1 MVQVGQQAPNFRAD
15 AVVENSF
22 KEVSLSDYRGK
33 KWVVLFFYPLDFT
46 FVCPTEITAF
56 SDTISEFE
64 KINTQVIGA
73 SVDSKYSHLAWIETP
88 RNKGG
93 IGETPYPLVADLTK
107 SISRDYG
114 VLIEDAGVALRGLFI
129 IDPEGVLRVQIVTD
143 LNIGR
148 NIAEVLRLVQAAQ
161 FSAEHGEVCPANW
174 TPGSDT
180 IKPGVEESK
189 EFFSKVT

>member
-1 MVQVGQQAPNFRAD
+1 MVQVGQIAPEFKAEAVIDKQFAD
-15 AVVENSF
+15 IA
-22 KEVSLSDYRGK
+22 LSDYRG
-33 KWVVLFFYPLDFT
+33 KWVVLFFYPLNFT

-56 SDTISEFE
+56 SDSISEFE

-73 SVDSKYSHLAWIETP
+73 SVDSKYSHLAWIEMP

-93 IGETPYPLVADLTK
+93 IGDTPYPLIADITK
-107 SISRDYG
+107 KISADYS
-114 VLIEDAGVALRGLFI
+114 VLIEDEGIALRGLFI

-148 NIAEVLRLVQAAQ
+148 SISEVIRLVKAAQ
-161 FSAEHGEVCPANW
+161 YTAEHGEVCPANW

-180 IKPGVEESK
+180 IKPENAQEY
-189 EFFSKVT
+189 FAKVT